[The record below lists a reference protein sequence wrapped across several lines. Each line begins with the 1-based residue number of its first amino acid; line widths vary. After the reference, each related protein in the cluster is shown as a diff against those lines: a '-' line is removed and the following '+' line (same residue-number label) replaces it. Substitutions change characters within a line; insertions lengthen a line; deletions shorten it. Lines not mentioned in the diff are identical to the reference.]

1 MAERYKSFSPP
12 SSPSEGG
19 EGGGEGEKAGGD
31 FCLVE
36 RCTAEGEVVLWL
48 REVFKTAAKKY
59 KDKYNIEPE
68 PKMLHV
74 LMHARV

>member
-1 MAERYKSFSPP
+1 MAERYKSFTPP
-12 SSPSEGG
+12 EVEEGKEGG
-19 EGGGEGEKAGGD
+19 Q

-48 REVFKTAAKKY
+48 REVFKTAAEKY
-59 KDKYNIEPE
+59 KAKYNIEPDQKLL
-68 PKMLHV
+68 PI